1 MSDTT
6 RFGISMSQDL
16 LEKFDRLIQKKG
28 YTSRSEALRDLVRNA
43 LIEDMWE
50 NESGTLAGT
59 ITIIYEHDAH
69 GITDTLTHIQ
79 HGFYHLIISTVHVH
93 FDEKNCL
100 EVLIVRG
107 KAQDIKKLY
116 EKVSSPKG
124 VKHSRLSVTAI
135 I

>member
-6 RFGISMSQDL
+6 RFGISMSQEL
-16 LEKFDRLIQKKG
+16 LDKFDRMIKKRG
-28 YTSRSEALRDLVRNA
+28 YTNRSEALRDLVRNA

-50 NESGTLAGT
+50 NETGILAGT

-79 HGFYHLIISTVHVH
+79 HSFHHLIISAVHVH

-100 EVLIVRG
+100 ETIIVKG
-107 KAQDIKKLY
+107 KAEDIKRLY
-116 EKVSSPKG
+116 EKLSPLKG